1 MIGWAL
7 MARPGSKV
15 AHLVS
20 VGRSIVTVIGDD
32 RRRANVQ
39 CGRDIEFDYRDG
51 AAGHPYVPSTR
62 HGDVRICLDCVKSLR
77 SMIGHLSDVLA
88 ECEEHNR

>member
-20 VGRSIVTVIGDD
+20 VGRSIVTVLDD
-32 RRRANVQ
+32 ERRRANVQ
-39 CGRDIEFDYRDG
+39 CGRDIEFDYRS
-51 AAGHPYVPSTR
+51 AAEHPYVPSTR
-62 HGDVRICLDCVKSLR
+62 HGDVRICRDCVKNLR